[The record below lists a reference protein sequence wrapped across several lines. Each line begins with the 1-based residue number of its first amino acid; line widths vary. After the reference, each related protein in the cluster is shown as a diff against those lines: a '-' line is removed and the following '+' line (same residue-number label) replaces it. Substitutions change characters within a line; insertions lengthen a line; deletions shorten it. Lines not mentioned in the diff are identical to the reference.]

1 LESGEIEEG
10 AGYGYGG
17 GCRGTVWCVGTS
29 KWRHEI
35 REEEEGKTYIVDSR
49 VVGNVEVTVVH
60 WVVVEVTYSAVFVA
74 VTVLMEASGALFSN
88 P

>member
-1 LESGEIEEG
+1 M
-10 AGYGYGG
+10 
-17 GCRGTVWCVGTS
+17 
-29 KWRHEI
+29 
-35 REEEEGKTYIVDSR
+35 VDSK